1 MATVTSG
8 AVRFGHGTWRRLST
22 RRRFMVTGG
31 LMLCLCFGMGQ
42 AQAQEETR
50 KSGTV
55 EIEQVQLAFI
65 GSGNL
70 GGGTLHF
77 QGQEYHFTVG
87 GLGIGGF
94 GVSKITATGDVYNLS
109 DPRFFPG
116 AYIQGR
122 YGVALGDLSTGK
134 LWLKNSNGVVL
145 SLEAAREG
153 LALSLGGD
161 AVYIN
166 FD

>member
-1 MATVTSG
+1 MTRTAAGQPMTCQAPVRLRFIAFAGAMLGMCYGSATADET
-8 AVRFGHGTWRRLST
+8 
-22 RRRFMVTGG
+22 MV
-31 LMLCLCFGMGQ
+31 
-42 AQAQEETR
+42 

-55 EIEQVQLAFI
+55 HIEQVQLAFI

-70 GGGTLHF
+70 GGGTLQF
-77 QGQEYHFTVG
+77 QGRSYKFSIG
-87 GLGIGGF
+87 GPGIGGF
-94 GVSKITATGDVYNLS
+94 GVSKITAVGNVYNLN
-109 DPRFFPG
+109 DARYFPG
-116 AYIQGR
+116 AYVQGR
-122 YGVALGDLSTGK
+122 YGYALGEASAGK

-145 SLEAAREG
+145 ELKAERQG

>member
-1 MATVTSG
+1 MSQPKNRLPSAALNFRRSVTARLFPVLLACLG
-8 AVRFGHGTWRRLST
+8 ASSAAP
-22 RRRFMVTGG
+22 
-31 LMLCLCFGMGQ
+31 
-42 AQAQEETR
+42 AQDLG

-55 EIEQVQLAFI
+55 QIEQVQLAFI

-70 GGGTLHF
+70 GGGRLQY
-77 QGQEYHFTVG
+77 QGNTYKFTVG

-94 GVSKITATGDVYNLS
+94 GVSKITATGTVYNLA
-109 DPRFFPG
+109 DLRDFPG

-122 YGVALGDLSTGK
+122 YGAVVGDASTGK
-134 LWLKNSNGVVL
+134 LWLKNNNGVVIE
-145 SLEAAREG
+145 LEAQRKG

-161 AVYIN
+161 AVYIG